1 MTIIYS
7 YGDIDRKKII
17 VYNNTNSLTGWI
29 KKFRNKNSVLFNLA
43 NKIVFPS
50 HRSGWKYA
58 MDSLEKIRDDKK
70 GIYIDDFIE
79 RTFSWG
85 RPLPWKKTVNL
96 KNKHWEIEHDD
107 LRKCSAPKNIGTTHC
122 VKVEKDLVIRWCQTD
137 LQWVKWDCTDEQYSK
152 LELAYQ
158 PPVYYQFPW
167 IGFWH
172 NPPDVR
178 AYVNSEDILHCP
190 HFIMMRREFIESLKY
205 CRGIF
210 VFSET
215 MAQWVRQTFNLMGA
229 NIPVSTVYHP
239 TESVSL
245 DRTFSYDKF
254 IKNGSNRI
262 LQIGSWLRDPTAL
275 FNLPNI
281 CGMKKTWVCGDRDA
295 LVRFCKVTSPKIK
308 RNIEKFLEDGFP
320 SNTFTP
326 LDENTDIVR
335 LSNDAYDEILT
346 ENIVFTRL
354 LGSSCNNGVIECIVR
369 KVPLLINKLDA
380 VVEYLGEDYPFYY
393 SNLNEA
399 KAKAENKNLIDTTTN
414 FMAKECPTRDKL
426 TGESFL
432 DSILDS
438 EIIDGLIEHDT
449 LCLPCIYRPD
459 LGIGKIDF
467 VVTWVS
473 SESQKWRQS
482 YVRDMKIYKPDG
494 IHDAS
499 TVNRFRSDFN
509 ELKYCLR
516 SIDSACYD
524 ILGKIYLVV
533 HDDQELPKWLNTC
546 HPNIVIVRHSH
557 MCIDASYNSLAIESG
572 FHKIKEL
579 SQRFVYLNDDIWL
592 LGRWT
597 LDDFIVGRKVVMY
610 MSDHEVGKTINNKS
624 GSFDYI
630 WYNNHKLLD
639 KMFPEHANKYRPIL
653 DHTPYVINKRT
664 LRILNRDND
673 CVRNIRNSKIRS
685 KHDVGIVCG
694 LSQYVDYYSDEA
706 IMKNTN
712 VLYLSPEK
720 IAKNKV
726 CTFPPEARVVSFQD
740 DSTMKTSDYIK
751 NNVFD
756 TLNTIFNEPSRFEY
770 Y

>member
-1 MTIIYS
+1 
-7 YGDIDRKKII
+7 
-17 VYNNTNSLTGWI
+17 
-29 KKFRNKNSVLFNLA
+29 
-43 NKIVFPS
+43 
-50 HRSGWKYA
+50 
-58 MDSLEKIRDDKK
+58 
-70 GIYIDDFIE
+70 
-79 RTFSWG
+79 
-85 RPLPWKKTVNL
+85 
-96 KNKHWEIEHDD
+96 
-107 LRKCSAPKNIGTTHC
+107 
-122 VKVEKDLVIRWCQTD
+122 
-137 LQWVKWDCTDEQYSK
+137 
-152 LELAYQ
+152 
-158 PPVYYQFPW
+158 
-167 IGFWH
+167 
-172 NPPDVR
+172 
-178 AYVNSEDILHCP
+178 
-190 HFIMMRREFIESLKY
+190 
-205 CRGIF
+205 
-210 VFSET
+210 
-215 MAQWVRQTFNLMGA
+215 
-229 NIPVSTVYHP
+229 
-239 TESVSL
+239 
-245 DRTFSYDKF
+245 
-254 IKNGSNRI
+254 
-262 LQIGSWLRDPTAL
+262 
-275 FNLPNI
+275 
-281 CGMKKTWVCGDRDA
+281 
-295 LVRFCKVTSPKIK
+295 
-308 RNIEKFLEDGFP
+308 
-320 SNTFTP
+320 
-326 LDENTDIVR
+326 
-335 LSNDAYDEILT
+335 
-346 ENIVFTRL
+346 
-354 LGSSCNNGVIECIVR
+354 
-369 KVPLLINKLDA
+369 
-380 VVEYLGEDYPFYY
+380 
-393 SNLNEA
+393 
-399 KAKAENKNLIDTTTN
+399 
-414 FMAKECPTRDKL
+414 
-426 TGESFL
+426 
-432 DSILDS
+432 
-438 EIIDGLIEHDT
+438 
-449 LCLPCIYRPD
+449 
-459 LGIGKIDF
+459 
-467 VVTWVS
+467 
-473 SESQKWRQS
+473 
-482 YVRDMKIYKPDG
+482 MKIYKPDG

-624 GSFDYI
+624 GSFDY
-630 WYNNHKLLD
+630 
-639 KMFPEHANKYRPIL
+639 MFPEHANKYRPIL